1 MNLKIIADNELSKVV
16 SGSKI
21 GNIDDLRSPYC
32 HICGQ
37 RKVPVVIFMA
47 SNTTGVMC
55 PRCRDI
61 IADAYVRQAQLEAYR
76 RAGID
81 YIHSTPTLPSEVETD
96 SSSQLSPQLLP
107 SYYYGR

>member
-16 SGSKI
+16 GGSKI
-21 GNIDDLRSPYC
+21 GNIDYLHSPYC

-61 IADAYVRQAQLEAYR
+61 ILDAYVQQAQLQLEAYR

-81 YIHSTPTLPSEVETD
+81 YIHSTPTVPSEVETD
-96 SSSQLSPQLLP
+96 SSSQL
-107 SYYYGR
+107 